1 MGTLNV
7 IIFMKCQV
15 AIHETLLGFLGV
27 VFLTNGSSRLG
38 MSGAVKPE
46 AQVAMLGMARYPL
59 AFDLC
64 GS

>member
-1 MGTLNV
+1 
-7 IIFMKCQV
+7 MKCQV

-46 AQVAMLGMARYPL
+46 AQVAMLGMVRYPL
-59 AFDLC
+59 AFDHC